1 VLNTKLPI
9 SVSVLALQS
18 IGQEGAGCPSC
29 RRVTTTCPRE
39 KPPMPL
45 LHWSDARN
53 SLVSWGMPVAWCGSS
68 LPRQAASYVGQALP
82 DFGTRLLITAVLL
95 VAAWAATE
103 LAADEIS
110 RLPDRGP
117 EISESVAETFRQK
130 NGSVFLGWPRPQ
142 ALLVITGELN
152 GYIEPCGC
160 TGKENQKGGLSRRQ
174 NLLRA
179 VQGSGWPL
187 VAVDLGNQVRR
198 FGRQAEVK
206 FQSVA
211 DGLRTMDYAAVGF
224 GPDDLRLPVEE
235 LIAAVAAVGDQ
246 QTPFASSNVGLLG
259 LDAGLTPR
267 FHVVEAGGLKIGIT
281 SVLGDR
287 EAETIRNDSVELA
300 PAAEA
305 LVDVTRQLTD
315 AGCDQ
320 MVLLAYA
327 SPEESRQLAKAFPQY
342 DIVVTAGG
350 ADEPPMMPPQLDG
363 DRGVLVEL
371 GHKGMYAVAIGLYED
386 EPQAATAL
394 QPALKTSAGGYL
406 RTQRIPLDAR
416 WGDSDEMIRL
426 LANYQM
432 QLETL
437 GLQGLKVGTSR
448 HPSGL
453 RFAGSQVCADC
464 HTSAYKIWAETGHAK
479 SLTTLEEADPRRD
492 HDPECLS
499 CHVVGWVPQKF
510 EPYEGGFLSR
520 AETPQLVH
528 QGCENCHGPAAAHAA
543 VEAGDV
549 IASEV
554 ERDRLR
560 SELAMTID
568 TPEGRKRTINNCLEC
583 HDLDNS
589 PSFDFDEYWPA
600 VAHPEDDG

>member
-1 VLNTKLPI
+1 MLNTLLP
-9 SVSVLALQS
+9 SPART
-18 IGQEGAGCPSC
+18 SC
-29 RRVTTTCPRE
+29 
-39 KPPMPL
+39 L
-45 LHWSDARN
+45 LGLLL
-53 SLVSWGMPVAWCGSS
+53 SLVVLTEGPEAAEAGS
-68 LPRQAASYVGQALP
+68 RV
-82 DFGTRLLITAVLL
+82 
-95 VAAWAATE
+95 
-103 LAADEIS
+103 
-110 RLPDRGP
+110 PDRGP
-117 EISESVAETFRQK
+117 ETSEAVSETFRQK
-130 NGSVFLGWPRPQ
+130 NGSVFVGWSRPQ

-179 VQGSGWPL
+179 VTAAGWPL
-187 VAVDLGNQVRR
+187 VSVDLGNQVRR

-211 DGLRTMDYAAVGF
+211 DGLREMGYAAVGF
-224 GPDDLRLPVEE
+224 GPDDLRLPAEE

-246 QTPFASSNVGLLG
+246 GTPFASSNVGLLG

-267 FHVVEAGGLKIGIT
+267 FQIVEAGGLKFGIA
-281 SVLGDR
+281 SVLGDS
-287 EAETIRNDSVELA
+287 EAETIRNDSLEMV
-300 PAAEA
+300 PAADA
-305 LVDVTRQLTD
+305 LGEVSRQLSA
-315 AGCDQ
+315 AGCDHQ
-320 MVLLAYA
+320 VLLSYA
-327 SPEESRQLAKAFPQY
+327 SPEESRRLAEAFPQF
-342 DIVVTAGG
+342 DVVVTAGG
-350 ADEPPMMPPQLDG
+350 ADEPPMIPPQLNG
-363 DRGVLVEL
+363 DTGVLVEL
-371 GHKGMYAVAIGLYED
+371 GHKGMFSVAIGFYD
-386 EPQAATAL
+386 DPQAAATAV
-394 QPALKTSAGGYL
+394 QPAMKTSSGRFL
-406 RTQRIPLDAR
+406 RTQRVPLDAR
-416 WGDSDEMIRL
+416 WGESDEMIRL
-426 LANYQM
+426 LGSYQV

-448 HPSGL
+448 HPSGR
-453 RFAGSQVCADC
+453 RFAGSHACADC
-464 HTSAYKIWAETGHAK
+464 HTTAYEVWKETPHATA
-479 SLTTLEEADPRRD
+479 LTTLEEASPQRD

-520 AETPQLVH
+520 AETPHLAH

-560 SELAMTID
+560 AELGMTID

-589 PSFDFDEYWPA
+589 PAFDFDEYWPA
-600 VAHPEDDG
+600 VAHSEEDE